1 MGLPI
6 SQSTDS
12 MPTRGDAEL
21 SPVYGKINSMEPGDI
36 EYWTFD
42 ESHCIGDQDPT
53 TAARSFAGRLRMKY
67 PRKKYA
73 GFCKISQSENTVY
86 VKRLDDVIVDI
97 S

>member
-6 SQSTDS
+6 SQTAND

-21 SPVYGKINSMEPGDI
+21 SPVYSEISNMEPGDVKQ
-36 EYWTFD
+36 WTFD
-42 ESHCIGDQDPT
+42 DEHCIGDQDAT

-67 PRKKYA
+67 PRKKFA
-73 GFCKISQSENTVY
+73 GVVKVAQSENTVY
-86 VKRLDDVIVDI
+86 VKRLEGLWNV